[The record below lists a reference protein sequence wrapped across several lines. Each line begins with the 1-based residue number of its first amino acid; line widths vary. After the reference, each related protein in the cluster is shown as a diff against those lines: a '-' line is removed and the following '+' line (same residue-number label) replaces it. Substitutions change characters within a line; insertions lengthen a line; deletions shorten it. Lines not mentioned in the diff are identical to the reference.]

1 MPIKIM
7 PIKIGPMTFP
17 TFETAIRWVMR
28 KKGFTH
34 ERAAGYV
41 TNAEKMEEKLR
52 ENKKEA
58 GNG

>member
-1 MPIKIM
+1 M

-58 GNG
+58 SNG